1 MEQATFNRMVTE
13 FNELNEKT
21 NKLRDFLLTKLDEVS
36 MDNLNRDLLISQLKA
51 MEAYQGILSIRIGL
65 NNKESW
71 SDKPTSE
78 DSNTTNKPN
87 NETTSEDLSN
97 SKDTKTIENADEISE

>member
-13 FNELNEKT
+13 FEELNDKT
-21 NKLRDFLLTKLDEVS
+21 NKLRDFLLTKADKVS

-65 NNKESW
+65 NNQEGW
-71 SDKPTSE
+71 LDKTAPE
-78 DSNTTNKPN
+78 NTDNNPN
-87 NETTSEDLSN
+87 NETNSKDLSN
-97 SKDTKTIENADEISE
+97 TKDTKTTENVDEVSE

>member
-13 FNELNEKT
+13 FEELNKKT
-21 NKLRDFLLTKLDEVS
+21 NKLRDFLLTKADKVP

-65 NNKESW
+65 NNQEGW
-71 SDKPTSE
+71 LDKSTSE
-78 DSNTTNKPN
+78 ISNKSDNKTTDEDFSNT
-87 NETTSEDLSN
+87 E
-97 SKDTKTIENADEISE
+97 DTKITENANEVSE

>member
-13 FNELNEKT
+13 FEELNKKT
-21 NKLRDFLLTKLDEVS
+21 NKLRDFLLTKVDKVS

-65 NNKESW
+65 NNQEGWLDKSTPEISNK
-71 SDKPTSE
+71 SD
-78 DSNTTNKPN
+78 
-87 NETTSEDLSN
+87 NETTSEDFSN
-97 SKDTKTIENADEISE
+97 TEDTKITENTNEVSE

>member
-13 FNELNEKT
+13 FEELNEKT
-21 NKLRDFLLTKLDEVS
+21 NKLRDFLLTKIDKVP

-51 MEAYQGILSIRIGL
+51 MEAYQSILSIRIGL
-65 NNKESW
+65 NNQEGW
-71 SDKPTSE
+71 LDKTAPE
-78 DSNTTNKPN
+78 NIDNKPN

-97 SKDTKTIENADEISE
+97 TKDTEATENVNEVSE

>member
-13 FNELNEKT
+13 FEELNEKT
-21 NKLRDFLLTKLDEVS
+21 NKLRDFLLTKADKMP

-65 NNKESW
+65 NNQEGWLDKSTPEISNK
-71 SDKPTSE
+71 SD
-78 DSNTTNKPN
+78 
-87 NETTSEDLSN
+87 NETTSEDFSN
-97 SKDTKTIENADEISE
+97 TEDTKITENTNEVSE

>member
-13 FNELNEKT
+13 FEELNEKT
-21 NKLRDFLLTKLDEVS
+21 NKLRDFLLTKADKVP

-65 NNKESW
+65 NNQEGW
-71 SDKPTSE
+71 LDKTAPK
-78 DSNTTNKPN
+78 NTDNEPN
-87 NETTSEDLSN
+87 NEINSEDLSN
-97 SKDTKTIENADEISE
+97 TKDTKTTENADEISE

>member
-13 FNELNEKT
+13 FEELNKKT
-21 NKLRDFLLTKLDEVS
+21 NKLRDFLLTKADKVP

-65 NNKESW
+65 NNQEGW
-71 SDKPTSE
+71 LDKSTSE
-78 DSNTTNKPN
+78 ISNKSDNETAAEDFSNT
-87 NETTSEDLSN
+87 E
-97 SKDTKTIENADEISE
+97 DTKITENANEVSE